1 MTTKQIQDER
11 LAVAV
16 NDISTMKDD
25 IKEIKANQKSSAD
38 KQEKFEE
45 KIDLLIQNMDKTF
58 VTRAELKITQ
68 WSVGFV
74 ISAITIFFLIK
85 DKIQ

>member
-1 MTTKQIQDER
+1 MTTTKIQDER

-68 WSVGFV
+68 WSVGFI

-85 DKIQ
+85 DRLH

>member
-25 IKEIKANQKSSAD
+25 IKEIKDNQKASAD

-68 WSVGFV
+68 WSVGFI

-85 DKIQ
+85 DRLH

>member
-1 MTTKQIQDER
+1 MTTTKIQDER

-25 IKEIKANQKSSAD
+25 IKEIKEMLQD
-38 KQEKFEE
+38 Q
-45 KIDLLIQNMDKTF
+45 DRRF
-58 VTRAELKITQ
+58 VTRAELKISQ
-68 WSVGFV
+68 WAIGFI

-85 DKIQ
+85 DRLH

>member
-25 IKEIKANQKSSAD
+25 IKEIKEMLQD
-38 KQEKFEE
+38 Q
-45 KIDLLIQNMDKTF
+45 DRRF
-58 VTRAELKITQ
+58 VTRAELKISQ
-68 WSVGFV
+68 WVIGFV
-74 ISAITIFFLIK
+74 ISAITFILLVK
-85 DKIQ
+85 DRFH

>member
-25 IKEIKANQKSSAD
+25 IKEIKEILQD
-38 KQEKFEE
+38 Q
-45 KIDLLIQNMDKTF
+45 DRRF
-58 VTRAELKITQ
+58 VTRAELKISQ
-68 WSVGFV
+68 WVIGFA
-74 ISAITIFFLIK
+74 ISAVTFFIVMK
-85 DKIQ
+85 DKLQ

>member
-1 MTTKQIQDER
+1 MTTTKKQDER

-25 IKEIKANQKSSAD
+25 IKEIKEMLQD
-38 KQEKFEE
+38 Q
-45 KIDLLIQNMDKTF
+45 DRRF

-68 WSVGFV
+68 WVFGFV
-74 ISAITIFFLIK
+74 ISAVALYLNFSNHIK
-85 DKIQ
+85 

>member
-25 IKEIKANQKSSAD
+25 IKEIKEMLQD
-38 KQEKFEE
+38 Q
-45 KIDLLIQNMDKTF
+45 DRRF
-58 VTRAELKITQ
+58 VTRAELKISQ
-68 WSVGFV
+68 WVFGIILTALAV
-74 ISAITIFFLIK
+74 FLSLK
-85 DKIQ
+85 DHLK